1 MHPRKLGSTRR
12 KNVFGPLDADH
23 TISLTCERIKRCRLD
38 SRSSRLVGRDTVPS
52 VEGADAGP
60 GLGSPAPSVFSTS
73 WLSSA
78 LGGLVFRTALAFLVL
93 AIMAAVFGS
102 GSILPPATGNAT
114 LLFYLFLAG
123 FVVALLL
130 GLITG
135 RKTAS

>member
-1 MHPRKLGSTRR
+1 MQARKLGSTRH

-60 GLGSPAPSVFSTS
+60 FQGSPAPSVFSTS
-73 WLSSA
+73 WRCYAS
-78 LGGLVFRTALAFLVL
+78 GGLVFRTALAFLAL
-93 AIMAAVFGS
+93 AIMAAVLGT
-102 GSILPPATGNAT
+102 GRILPSATSIAT